1 MRWMILEIFFGLI
14 FDKLVG
20 FRVFIFLNGSFIVE
34 FIVLV
39 VLDIL
44 IVGYEYNYILFG
56 VFSY

>member
-1 MRWMILEIFFGLI
+1 MILEIFFGLI